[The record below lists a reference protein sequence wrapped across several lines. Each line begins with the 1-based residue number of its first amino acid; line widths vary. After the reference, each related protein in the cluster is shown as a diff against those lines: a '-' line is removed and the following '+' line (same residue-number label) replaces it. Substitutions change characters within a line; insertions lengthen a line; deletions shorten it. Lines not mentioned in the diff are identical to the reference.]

1 MFDQNKINFEVE
13 KFPLVN
19 QWTEELGYHK
29 EDTIIIR
36 LGLVCLGK
44 QSTISDGAALLG
56 NVEHLNLIKEVLS
69 EDRFD
74 EDNKYEENLEFYFKN
89 YLKKYFKD
97 FDENLSI
104 NNLHN
109 NFISKIEKPLIETTL
124 NLFRGNQIK
133 ASKCLGFNRN
143 TLRSKI
149 NLYGIEVVKKR

>member
-1 MFDQNKINFEVE
+1 MPSLKDRFEDIPDLTSAFLNNNYNNTFTNRNISYE
-13 KFPLVN
+13 GMNLLKEHSWPGN
-19 QWTEELGYHK
+19 IRELKKYI
-29 EDTIIIR
+29 ER
-36 LGLVCLGK
+36 LCLLS
-44 QSTISDGAALLG
+44 STDEIS
-56 NVEHLNLIKEVLS
+56 LNLIKEVLS

-74 EDNKYEENLEFYFKN
+74 EDNKYEENLELYFKN

-133 ASKCLGFNRN
+133 ASKCLVLIE
-143 TLRSKI
+143 TL
-149 NLYGIEVVKKR
+149 